1 MLVSYQLVDNIVIVI
16 DFVCS
21 DSTISTQVA
30 GGASTFSTSFQLL
43 PQQTFSTFSTFILEY
58 APTVLT
64 EQGVI
69 ERTSPRL
76 EAGMVGIL

>member
-1 MLVSYQLVDNIVIVI
+1 MLVSYQLVDTIVIVI

-43 PQQTFSTFSTFILEY
+43 PQQTFILEY